1 MVQVARVAKKK
12 EQLEE
17 HEARLKKAV
26 ERSQAPAFKRQG
38 KPAMARSHLRRK
50 AAASRSDEDK
60 TADHELEEYL
70 QRVDL
75 L

>member
-1 MVQVARVAKKK
+1 MKKA
-12 EQLEE
+12 QLEE
-17 HEARLKKAV
+17 HNARLKRAV

-38 KPAMARSHLRRK
+38 KTKMTRSRLVHK
-50 AAASRSDEDK
+50 ATAWQSSDSK
-60 TADHELEEYL
+60 TTDHELEEYL

>member
-1 MVQVARVAKKK
+1 MA
-12 EQLEE
+12 QLEV
-17 HEARLKKAV
+17 HEARLKRAL

-38 KPAMARSHLRRK
+38 KPVMTRSRLVHK
-50 AAASRSDEDK
+50 ANAQQNSDSR